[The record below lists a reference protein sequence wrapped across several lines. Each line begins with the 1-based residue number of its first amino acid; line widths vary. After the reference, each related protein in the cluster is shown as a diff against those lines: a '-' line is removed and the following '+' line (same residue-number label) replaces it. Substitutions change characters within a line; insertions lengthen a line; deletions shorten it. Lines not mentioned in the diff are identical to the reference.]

1 MTLRG
6 HTCTQPLSSSNTH
19 RQGHPSQGEMMRC
32 VVEISGAWESLEIVY
47 DVMQRSLGHDQ
58 RVSIEHWNVEIGL
71 TQRKRGY
78 FHQHIFLIYYLLTMQ
93 AAAHTFA

>member
-47 DVMQRSLGHDQ
+47 DVMQRSFGHDQ
-58 RVSIEHWNVEIGL
+58 RVSIEHWNVEI

-78 FHQHIFLIYYLLTMQ
+78 FHQHILLTYYLFTMQ
-93 AAAHTFA
+93 APERTFT